1 MSGLHILGHIVK
13 INLVTDL
20 MWWYNVLKDEQS
32 RKLYI
37 DIMKHL
43 LDTVNNNQSKEM
55 IHIFFNKLN
64 I

>member
-1 MSGLHILGHIVK
+1 MFGLHILGHIVK

>member
-1 MSGLHILGHIVK
+1 MTGLHILGHTVK

-20 MWWYNVLKDEQS
+20 IWWYNVLKDEQS

>member
-1 MSGLHILGHIVK
+1 MFGLHILGHIVK

-55 IHIFFNKLN
+55 IHIFL
-64 I
+64 IS